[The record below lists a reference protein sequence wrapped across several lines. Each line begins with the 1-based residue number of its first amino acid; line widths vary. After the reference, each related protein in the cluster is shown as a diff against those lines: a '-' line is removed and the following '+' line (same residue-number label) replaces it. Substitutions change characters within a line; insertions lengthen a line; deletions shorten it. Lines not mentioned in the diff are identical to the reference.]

1 MVKVGDV
8 LQMFYP
14 GHGDWGLTYFAEVT
28 YVKKD
33 MHPNSK
39 VEFNYLNR
47 EGRDRG
53 YIRISKLKRNL
64 ENGSITILG
73 DYQFVDR
80 TKFKHKF
87 I

>member
-14 GHGDWGLTYFAEVT
+14 SHGDGRLTYFVEVT
-28 YVKKD
+28 NFRKD

-53 YIRISKLKRNL
+53 YIRVSKLKRNL

>member
-1 MVKVGDV
+1 MVKVGDL

-14 GHGDWGLTYFAEVT
+14 SHGVRKTYFAEVT
-28 YVKKD
+28 YVKQD

-53 YIRISKLKRNL
+53 YIRVSKLKRNL

-80 TKFKHKF
+80 VKFKHKF